1 MIQYI
6 HLNTKGGR
14 GAEEGEEWER
24 ERVKREGKKCHGE
37 DWEILPFMNPPY
49 WFTKQ
54 RQITE
59 GGAVEHAM
67 VSNKDIG
74 ISNTLRIEKILW

>member
-6 HLNTKGGR
+6 HLNTKGG

-37 DWEILPFMNPPY
+37 D
-49 WFTKQ
+49 
-54 RQITE
+54 
-59 GGAVEHAM
+59 
-67 VSNKDIG
+67 
-74 ISNTLRIEKILW
+74 